1 VKILLSAVR
10 KAVIVSKI
18 KKNSR
23 LPDHAYRNLVMTS
36 IVIIQILAIAAF
48 RLWPVTEYE
57 PRLDFE
63 IVEREAVLLDD
74 IEITRQQTSPPAPPR
89 PQLPVPVPDDEI
101 IEIEI
106 DIDLDVNLPD
116 LPLLD
121 PGFGTGFTGNEARIV
136 SNPQIPPTVVR
147 IVEASAPEQV
157 PDELRGNLEMIVNFL
172 VDENGEVEEVSIMEI
187 RLYKEDGSYEQLPF
201 VQYGLMDAVLK
212 AAMQWR
218 FRPARQDGE
227 RVKAFTRQR
236 FNY

>member
-1 VKILLSAVR
+1 MVCIAV
-10 KAVIVSKI
+10 
-18 KKNSR
+18 
-23 LPDHAYRNLVMTS
+23 T
-36 IVIIQILAIAAF
+36 QILAIALF
-48 RLWPVTEYE
+48 RYWPVVDYV
-57 PRLDFE
+57 PGLDFE
-63 IVEREAVLLDD
+63 IIEQEAVLLDD
-74 IEITRQQTSPPAPPR
+74 IEITRQETSPPAPPR

-101 IEIEI
+101 IEIEL

-121 PGFGTGFTGNEARIV
+121 PGFGTGLTGDEARIV

-157 PDELRGNLEMIVNFL
+157 PDELRGKLEMIVNFL

-187 RLYKEDGSYEQLPF
+187 RLYTDNGSYEQLPF
-201 VQYGLMDAVLK
+201 VQYGLMDAVLT